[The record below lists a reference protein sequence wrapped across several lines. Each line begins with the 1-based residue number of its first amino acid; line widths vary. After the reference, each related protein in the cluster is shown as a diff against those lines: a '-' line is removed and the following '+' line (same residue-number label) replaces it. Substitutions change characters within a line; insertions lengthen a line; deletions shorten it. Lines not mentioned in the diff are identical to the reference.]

1 MKDQLMI
8 LDVNVLLEYD
18 MIAPTD
24 LILQIEAHNSD
35 GQAII
40 SEALEC
46 GPSANICKVKSE
58 GGIGQRVLIPMD
70 RNFVCSYTA
79 RLQITRTSK
88 DISSLGTVQR
98 HLLPSEAVR
107 CLMPSRYCHSDQ
119 LLSFVTS
126 EFGDTTGGQRI
137 AAIRDW
143 IFDKIEYVSGA
154 SNSQTT
160 AADTMIKRQGVCR
173 DFAHILI
180 ALARASGIPARF
192 VSVYAPYVI
201 PQDFH
206 AVAEVYLDNAWHL
219 VDATRM
225 AKADQIAMI
234 GVGLDAA
241 EVSFLSS
248 YDPINFR
255 SQSVQV
261 MVVK

>member
-8 LDVNVLLEYD
+8 LDINVLLEYD
-18 MIAPTD
+18 MIEPTD
-24 LILQIEAHNSD
+24 LILQIEAHNSEK
-35 GQAII
+35 QIVTNE
-40 SEALEC
+40 SLEC
-46 GPSANICKVKSE
+46 GSGANICKVKGE
-58 GGIGQRVLIPMD
+58 AGIGHRVLIPMD
-70 RNFVCSYTA
+70 RNFVCTYSA
-79 RLQITRTSK
+79 RVEIKRSEP
-88 DISSLGTVQR
+88 DISKLDTVPR
-98 HLLPSEAVR
+98 YILPSEAVR

-119 LLSFVTS
+119 LLGFVTS
-126 EFGDTTGGQRI
+126 EFGGTTGGERI
-137 AAIRDW
+137 IAIRNW

-192 VSVYAPYVI
+192 VSVYAPYVV

-206 AVAEVYLDNAWHL
+206 TVAEVYLDNAWHL
-219 VDATRM
+219 VDATQM
-225 AKADQIAMI
+225 AKADQIAVI

-261 MVVK
+261 TAAI

>member
-1 MKDQLMI
+1 MEDQFMI
-8 LDVNVLLEYD
+8 LDINVLLEYD
-18 MIAPTD
+18 MIEPTD
-24 LILQIEAHNSD
+24 LILQIEA
-35 GQAII
+35 QI
-40 SEALEC
+40 SEAQRVISETIQL
-46 GPSANICKVKSE
+46 GTVANIHKVKGE

-70 RNFVCSYTA
+70 SNFVCTYSA
-79 RLQITRTSK
+79 RLDIKRSEP
-88 DISSLGTVQR
+88 DISNLSAAQR
-98 HLLPSEAVR
+98 YLLPSEAVR

-119 LLSFVTS
+119 LLGFVTS
-126 EFGDTTGGQRI
+126 EFGHTTGGQRI
-137 AAIRDW
+137 VAIRDW
-143 IFDKIEYVSGA
+143 IFDKIEYVCGS

-160 AADTMIKRQGVCR
+160 ATDTMVKRQGVCR

-192 VSVYAPYVI
+192 VSVYAPFVI

-219 VDATRM
+219 VDATKM
-225 AKADQIAMI
+225 AKADQMAII
-234 GVGLDAA
+234 GAGLDAA

-261 MVVK
+261 TADI